1 MRSGSERESCIALYT
16 SKSPVKNTIGGS
28 EVALALALSV
38 TENTFDISASAAAPE
53 DAIIIRF
60 PNRSVGEPVGIP
72 FVILGRLYFLP
83 CPHLWF
89 LTRAMNDITDY
100 Y

>member
-38 TENTFDISASAAAPE
+38 TENTFDISASAAGPE

-72 FVILGRLYFLP
+72 FVILGHRTIVFSH
-83 CPHLWF
+83 HLF
-89 LTRAMNDITDY
+89 HTSGFSHER
-100 Y
+100 